1 MSAKESTLNIAPF
14 LTLAV
19 IGLAVAK
26 LGGWITASWWIVF
39 SPWLLI
45 LGIWAAIF
53 AFAVVVGGTA
63 AIIAVLFSKK
73 L

>member
-1 MSAKESTLNIAPF
+1 MSAKQTSLNIMPF

-19 IGLAVAK
+19 VGLAVAK

-39 SPWLLI
+39 SPWLLV

-53 AFAVVVGGTA
+53 AFAVVVGGAA
-63 AIIAVLFSKK
+63 AIIAVLCGKK